1 MPTDATPHDWET
13 ELAELLVDLSSVQDD
28 MLALLRKKREQM
40 LAPDAAVLQQ
50 SDEEQRQVSARL
62 EACYERRQQMLA
74 AAQSQGLPAA
84 SIRQLTAS
92 LKDVDQEKR
101 AQYGDQIKHVSARM
115 RLLQHHSL
123 TNWVLAQR
131 SLLHL
136 TQMLEIIATGGRL
149 KPTYGDNSSQAATGA
164 LVDRAA

>member
-1 MPTDATPHDWET
+1 MPTDAIPRDWET
-13 ELAELLVDLSSVQDD
+13 ELAELLVELSSVQDD
-28 MLALLRKKREQM
+28 MLSLLQKKREQM
-40 LAPDAAVLQQ
+40 MAPDAAVLEQ
-50 SDEEQRQVSARL
+50 SNEQQRQVCARL
-62 EACYERRQQMLA
+62 EACYQRRQQMLE
-74 AAQSQGLPAA
+74 AAQAQGLPAA

-92 LKDVDQEKR
+92 LKDVGPEKR
-101 AQYGDQIKHVSARM
+101 AQFGDQIERVSGRM

-136 TQMLEIIATGGRL
+136 TQILEIIATGGRL
-149 KPTYGDNSSQAATGA
+149 KPTYGDDSSAAATGA

>member
-1 MPTDATPHDWET
+1 MTTDADVRDWEK
-13 ELAELLVDLSSVQDD
+13 ELAELLIELSSVQDE
-28 MLALLRKKREQM
+28 MLALLQRKREQM
-40 LAPDAAVLQQ
+40 MSPDAAILEQ
-50 SDEEQRQVSARL
+50 SDEEQRQVCARL

-74 AAQSQGLPAA
+74 AAQSEGLPAA

-92 LKDVDQEKR
+92 LNGVGLEKR
-101 AQYGDQIKHVSARM
+101 EKYGDQIKHVSARM

-136 TQMLEIIATGGRL
+136 TQILEIIATGGRL
-149 KPTYGDNSSQAATGA
+149 KPTYGENSSGAATGA